1 MLEDKEIQREKLI
14 LNMSVEGFW
23 DWDLQ
28 TDQFYLS
35 PSFCERIGY
44 SSVTTLFDIHF
55 IKMIIHPDDLQK
67 ISSLIDKVVYEKQET
82 AIVSGRII
90 SKDSSVHWF
99 ESRCGIVACN
109 EDGIASRMVGTLID
123 ITRQKQMESELQRLT
138 GTLLAISNCNQV
150 LQSEARY
157 RSLFENKHTVM
168 LIIDPENGSILD
180 ANPAA
185 VIYYGWKRDELCNM
199 NISQINMLNKAE
211 IQAEMQLA
219 LAEKRNFFLF
229 RHLLRDSSVR
239 DVEVVSG
246 PISIKGKSLLY
257 SIITDIT
264 ERKQA
269 EQELRQSEERFRKLF
284 QSHAVVNI
292 LVDPDTGNIVDANPS
307 AADFYGWSVD
317 ELKQMNIRQ
326 INPISVKEIKKNL
339 EKSRLSKQNK
349 FQFLHGRSDGSLR
362 DVEVFSSKIEIAG
375 KELLYVTV
383 FDVTHKKLAEEA
395 LRESERKF
403 RTITE
408 QIAEM
413 VFVTDTKG
421 VLTYVSQAVE
431 RIFDYTA
438 KEVTGHLFTEYLNEE
453 EISGALVIFNE
464 ILLHEETHH
473 LLNFKFRKKNGL
485 FFFGEVHVT
494 YYQDQEFSGMIGLI
508 RDITERK
515 REEEERQQLEAHLR
529 KSQRLETIG
538 TLAGGIAHDFNN
550 ILMPIL
556 GYAEM
561 GVMNLPKEDPIYQYF
576 SEIRLAAERAKQL
589 VSQIMTFSKVQE
601 SEPAVVS
608 VQTVISEALSLIRPL
623 IPATIII
630 EQHFETCRN
639 ILVDSSKLHQVIL
652 NLCINAFHTMEQ
664 SGGVLKIE
672 VREIIPDSRM
682 QKLFPNLDADRY
694 AQISISDTGCGMD
707 ETILEHI
714 FEPFFTTKPTNKGT
728 GLGLSVVYGIIKSFQ
743 GEITV
748 ESQPGKGS
756 RFSIYLPVINDKTL
770 KAIEDKSCA
779 NGSGSGT
786 ILLVDDE
793 EATLKMMRL
802 MITQLGFKI
811 TALNSPEQALTLFM
825 EHPEQFDLVITDQTM
840 PIMTGVELAEKIH
853 KIKPKLPIILMTGYD
868 KNANDLHSLNQF
880 GIRKILKK
888 PLKMKEIALIINE
901 LTAHVLGSE

>member
-55 IKMIIHPDDLQK
+55 IKMIIHPDDHQK
-67 ISSLIDKVVYEKQET
+67 IASLIDKVVYEKQET
-82 AIVSGRII
+82 AIVSCRII
-90 SKDSSVHWF
+90 SKDGSVHWF

-292 LVDPDTGNIVDANPS
+292 LLDPDTGNIVDANPS

-453 EISGALVIFNE
+453 EISGAIVIFNE

-508 RDITERK
+508 QDITERK

-672 VREIIPDSRM
+672 VREIIPDSHM

-779 NGSGSGT
+779 NGRGSGT

-840 PIMTGVELAEKIH
+840 PIMTGVEMAEKIH

-868 KNANDLHSLNQF
+868 KNANDLLSLNQF

-901 LTAHVLGSE
+901 LTAHVSGL

>member
-55 IKMIIHPDDLQK
+55 IKMIIHPDDHQK
-67 ISSLIDKVVYEKQET
+67 IASLIDKVVYEKQET
-82 AIVSGRII
+82 AIVSCRII
-90 SKDSSVHWF
+90 SKDGSVHWF

-292 LVDPDTGNIVDANPS
+292 LLDPDTGNIVDANPS

-413 VFVTDTKG
+413 VFVSDTKG
-421 VLTYVSQAVE
+421 VLTY
-431 RIFDYTA
+431 
-438 KEVTGHLFTEYLNEE
+438 
-453 EISGALVIFNE
+453 
-464 ILLHEETHH
+464 
-473 LLNFKFRKKNGL
+473 
-485 FFFGEVHVT
+485 
-494 YYQDQEFSGMIGLI
+494 
-508 RDITERK
+508 
-515 REEEERQQLEAHLR
+515 
-529 KSQRLETIG
+529 
-538 TLAGGIAHDFNN
+538 
-550 ILMPIL
+550 
-556 GYAEM
+556 
-561 GVMNLPKEDPIYQYF
+561 
-576 SEIRLAAERAKQL
+576 
-589 VSQIMTFSKVQE
+589 
-601 SEPAVVS
+601 
-608 VQTVISEALSLIRPL
+608 
-623 IPATIII
+623 
-630 EQHFETCRN
+630 
-639 ILVDSSKLHQVIL
+639 
-652 NLCINAFHTMEQ
+652 
-664 SGGVLKIE
+664 
-672 VREIIPDSRM
+672 
-682 QKLFPNLDADRY
+682 
-694 AQISISDTGCGMD
+694 
-707 ETILEHI
+707 
-714 FEPFFTTKPTNKGT
+714 
-728 GLGLSVVYGIIKSFQ
+728 
-743 GEITV
+743 
-748 ESQPGKGS
+748 
-756 RFSIYLPVINDKTL
+756 
-770 KAIEDKSCA
+770 
-779 NGSGSGT
+779 
-786 ILLVDDE
+786 
-793 EATLKMMRL
+793 
-802 MITQLGFKI
+802 
-811 TALNSPEQALTLFM
+811 PE
-825 EHPEQFDLVITDQTM
+825 
-840 PIMTGVELAEKIH
+840 
-853 KIKPKLPIILMTGYD
+853 
-868 KNANDLHSLNQF
+868 
-880 GIRKILKK
+880 
-888 PLKMKEIALIINE
+888 
-901 LTAHVLGSE
+901 

>member
-868 KNANDLHSLNQF
+868 KNSNDLHSLNQF

>member
-868 KNANDLHSLNQF
+868 KNANDLLSLNQF